1 MESRRIAFRLFSYNY
16 EWEQL
21 GRVKWNIGGL
31 PAPIDRIR
39 PSDRFRL
46 VMLLIVVDPI
56 PHRAQLYTLLLTT
69 EPV

>member
-1 MESRRIAFRLFSYNY
+1 
-16 EWEQL
+16 
-21 GRVKWNIGGL
+21 VKWNIGGL